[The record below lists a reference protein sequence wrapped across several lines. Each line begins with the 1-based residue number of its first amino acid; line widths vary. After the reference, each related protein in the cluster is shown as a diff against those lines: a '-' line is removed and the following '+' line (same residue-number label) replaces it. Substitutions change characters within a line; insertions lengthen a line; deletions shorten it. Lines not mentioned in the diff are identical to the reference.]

1 MEATNEK
8 VVKSCEK
15 YECKLCDF
23 TCRYE
28 SDYNRHVLTRKH
40 KIRTNTNK
48 KVVNSTE
55 KYECKLCDF
64 TCRYI
69 SDYNRHLLSQKH
81 KQCDKKVVNSTEK
94 YECNLCDFTCRYI
107 SDYNRHLLSL
117 KHNQL
122 CENIE
127 IFAEKYE
134 CKLCDFKC
142 IEKFRYE
149 RHLKTSKHILRAN
162 EDKSDVQNYKCQ
174 CGRSYKHAS
183 SLWNHQLKCTSSI
196 MIPHE
201 DEDNESADY
210 EKIIETM
217 VNENK
222 QLQTM
227 IKTLIPTVGNTTHNT
242 TNNNT
247 TNNTNNQF
255 NLNFFLNEQCKD
267 AIPLIDFVKSL
278 QYDFDQL
285 EYTGKHG
292 FVEGAS
298 KIIMDAM
305 NQLDITKRPIHCTDV
320 KRETFYV
327 KDDES
332 WKKEDDRN
340 RSIKTAIHNI
350 RNRNL
355 ACVPEWIRAHPNC
368 KKIDDPNN
376 DLFIEIIGQYMDA
389 SETEF
394 NKVIKVIA
402 KSLTIPK
409 SNYGRKFCIA

>member
-1 MEATNEK
+1 MNLSPKIPIETA
-8 VVKSCEK
+8 CEIGDDNM
-15 YECKLCDF
+15 YMF
-23 TCRYE
+23 
-28 SDYNRHVLTRKH
+28 SDDANHILTPSAQNRTMQ
-40 KIRTNTNK
+40 N
-48 KVVNSTE
+48 
-55 KYECKLCDF
+55 D
-64 TCRYI
+64 
-69 SDYNRHLLSQKH
+69 LSQKIPKKH
-81 KQCDKKVVNSTEK
+81 VCDICDYSTCSKK
-94 YECNLCDFTCRYI
+94 
-107 SDYNRHLLSL
+107 DYSKHLL
-117 KHNQL
+117 
-122 CENIE
+122 
-127 IFAEKYE
+127 
-134 CKLCDFKC
+134 
-142 IEKFRYE
+142 
-149 RHLKTSKHILRAN
+149 TSKH
-162 EDKSDVQNYKCQ
+162 KS
-174 CGRSYKHAS
+174 R
-183 SLWNHQLKCTSSI
+183 TSSI
-196 MIPHE
+196 NIIHKTMSYSCECGKIYKARNSLWYHRKKCTFLKQDAQTE
-201 DEDNESADY
+201 ADTENEVQDSVVLYDNESNNDDVDFKGMFMEA
-210 EKIIETM
+210 M
-217 VNENK
+217 QQNK
-222 QLQTM
+222 ELQKQITD
-227 IKTLIPTVGNTTHNT
+227 LIPKVGNTTHNT
-242 TNNNT
+242 MTNNT

-332 WKKEDDRN
+332 WKKEDERN

-355 ACVPEWIRAHPNC
+355 ACVPEWIKAHPNC

-389 SETEF
+389 SEKEF
-394 NKVIKVIA
+394 IKVIKTIA

-409 SNYGRKFCIA
+409 NQYGRRLSNNI

>member
-1 MEATNEK
+1 MNAEK
-8 VVKSCEK
+8 IRKKFHCKKCDYHTSDKKDYNKHIMTAKHKNRTFSNILSEKSEK
-15 YECKLCDF
+15 SEKHF
-23 TCRYE
+23 TCECGKTYSARNSLWYHRKKCPFSKSIHCQDGTNDASHDVHDIHDIHGIEDINSDCALVKE
-28 SDYNRHVLTRKH
+28 SE
-40 KIRTNTNK
+40 TNTVFLKEMKHMFFEAMQQNK
-48 KVVNSTE
+48 ELQQTIITQQQQLSEVIPKV
-55 KYECKLCDF
+55 
-64 TCRYI
+64 
-69 SDYNRHLLSQKH
+69 
-81 KQCDKKVVNSTEK
+81 
-94 YECNLCDFTCRYI
+94 
-107 SDYNRHLLSL
+107 
-117 KHNQL
+117 
-122 CENIE
+122 
-127 IFAEKYE
+127 
-134 CKLCDFKC
+134 
-142 IEKFRYE
+142 
-149 RHLKTSKHILRAN
+149 
-162 EDKSDVQNYKCQ
+162 
-174 CGRSYKHAS
+174 G
-183 SLWNHQLKCTSSI
+183 
-196 MIPHE
+196 
-201 DEDNESADY
+201 
-210 EKIIETM
+210 
-217 VNENK
+217 
-222 QLQTM
+222 
-227 IKTLIPTVGNTTHNT
+227 GNTSIIHNT

-292 FVEGAS
+292 FVEGVS

-305 NQLDITKRPIHCTDV
+305 NELDITKRPIHCTDV

-332 WKKEDDRN
+332 WKKEDERN

-389 SETEF
+389 AEKEF
-394 NKVIKVIA
+394 VKVIKTIA

-409 SNYGRKFCIA
+409 SKYGRKHCIIE

>member
-1 MEATNEK
+1 MKITPKNAK
-8 VVKSCEK
+8 K

-23 TCRYE
+23 ICSKQ
-28 SDYNRHVLTRKH
+28 SDYDRHML
-40 KIRTNTNK
+40 
-48 KVVNSTE
+48 
-55 KYECKLCDF
+55 
-64 TCRYI
+64 
-69 SDYNRHLLSQKH
+69 
-81 KQCDKKVVNSTEK
+81 
-94 YECNLCDFTCRYI
+94 
-107 SDYNRHLLSL
+107 
-117 KHNQL
+117 
-122 CENIE
+122 
-127 IFAEKYE
+127 
-134 CKLCDFKC
+134 
-142 IEKFRYE
+142 
-149 RHLKTSKHILRAN
+149 TSKHKNRTKLNNFTPKNATHIC
-162 EDKSDVQNYKCQ
+162 V
-174 CGRSYKHAS
+174 CGKEYSARN
-183 SLWNHQLKCTSSI
+183 SLWYHKKKCLFLTQDSHDEGPHDEGNPDDEGHVDSI
-196 MIPHE
+196 QQY
-201 DEDNESADY
+201 NSGNADY
-210 EKIIETM
+210 KQMFIESM
-217 VNENK
+217 K
-222 QLQTM
+222 QNQELQKAFITQQQQ
-227 IKTLIPTVGNTTHNT
+227 ISELIPKVGNTTNHT
-242 TNNNT
+242 TNNT
-247 TNNTNNQF
+247 TNHNNQF

-292 FVEGAS
+292 FVEGVS

-305 NQLDITKRPIHCTDV
+305 NELDITKRPIHCTDV

-389 SETEF
+389 AEKEF
-394 NKVIKVIA
+394 VKVIKTIA

-409 SNYGRKFCIA
+409 SKYGRKHCIIE

>member
-1 MEATNEK
+1 MMTEK
-8 VVKSCEK
+8 SERVTEKSGKIEKKFFCEI
-15 YECKLCDF
+15 CDY
-23 TCRYE
+23 TCRYY
-28 SDYNRHVLTRKH
+28 SDYIKHTMTRKH
-40 KIRTNTNK
+40 KMMTNDDKNSDESCVK
-48 KVVNSTE
+48 KYDCLCGK
-55 KYECKLCDF
+55 KYSSRQGLH
-64 TCRYI
+64 
-69 SDYNRHLLSQKH
+69 RH
-81 KQCDKKVVNSTEK
+81 KKKCAS
-94 YECNLCDFTCRYI
+94 
-107 SDYNRHLLSL
+107 
-117 KHNQL
+117 
-122 CENIE
+122 IE
-127 IFAEKYE
+127 
-134 CKLCDFKC
+134 
-142 IEKFRYE
+142 
-149 RHLKTSKHILRAN
+149 
-162 EDKSDVQNYKCQ
+162 
-174 CGRSYKHAS
+174 S
-183 SLWNHQLKCTSSI
+183 SLDEEGIYGIEESTNESNESNESNEGVINSI
-196 MIPHE
+196 E
-201 DEDNESADY
+201 DGEGDEDSDILINEENAGDGFFN
-210 EKIIETM
+210 EMKHMFFEAMQQNKELQQTIITQQQQISE
-217 VNENK
+217 
-222 QLQTM
+222 
-227 IKTLIPTVGNTTHNT
+227 LIPKIGNTTNNT

-247 TNNTNNQF
+247 TNNNNQF

-332 WKKEDDRN
+332 WKKEDERN

-355 ACVPEWIRAHPNC
+355 ACVPEWIKAHPNC

-389 SETEF
+389 SEKEF
-394 NKVIKVIA
+394 NKVIKIIA

-409 SNYGRKFCIA
+409 NKYGRQPQHIADMIQQLT

>member
-1 MEATNEK
+1 MLTEIMTKHADEHTCSICNIVCSNESDFNNHLLSRIHK
-8 VVKSCEK
+8 MLTSARKKKSKIYQCEK
-15 YECKLCDF
+15 CDF
-23 TCRYE
+23 IC
-28 SDYNRHVLTRKH
+28 SKKSNFNNHLLTRKH
-40 KIRTNTNK
+40 KMLTSAHQL
-48 KVVNSTE
+48 NSSPDRNYSCPCGKTF
-55 KYECKLCDF
+55 KHLP
-64 TCRYI
+64 
-69 SDYNRHLLSQKH
+69 SLSRHKRS
-81 KQCDKKVVNSTEK
+81 
-94 YECNLCDFTCRYI
+94 
-107 SDYNRHLLSL
+107 
-117 KHNQL
+117 
-122 CENIE
+122 
-127 IFAEKYE
+127 
-134 CKLCDFKC
+134 CDFKN
-142 IEKFRYE
+142 
-149 RHLKTSKHILRAN
+149 A
-162 EDKSDVQNYKCQ
+162 SD
-174 CGRSYKHAS
+174 SYKQSSNTEVTQNTYVEADIDFKEMFLAS
-183 SLWNHQLKCTSSI
+183 
-196 MIPHE
+196 M
-201 DEDNESADY
+201 
-210 EKIIETM
+210 
-217 VNENK
+217 K
-222 QLQTM
+222 QNQELQKQITE
-227 IKTLIPTVGNTTHNT
+227 LIPMVGNNNSTTHNNTNNTNNT

-247 TNNTNNQF
+247 HF

-292 FVEGAS
+292 FVEGVS

-332 WKKEDDRN
+332 WKKEGERN

-394 NKVIKVIA
+394 NKVIKTIA

-409 SNYGRKFCIA
+409 SEYGRKECPVIL